1 MTLSHDA
8 GFERLQLLL
17 SLRETGPLAEQE
29 WAELSSLLER
39 YPEADPERYA
49 PAAAAFALA
58 FSQSAGELPEA
69 MPAAVRER
77 VLRSGI
83 EQVATNALVRSG
95 VLPSGAMSMPSDP
108 PGTGSG
114 AVTSMGLV
122 HWAGW
127 VAAIAASVALLL
139 SLRNGIDRPASVIT
153 SPLLEMLEEQGAGVD
168 DERWGELLRMGDS
181 IVLMWKAGPT
191 PLENPAA
198 GGIIWNQSR
207 QFGLM
212 RFEGLP
218 VNDPATEQYQLW
230 IIDPQRDQHPVDGG
244 VFDIPDARRSIVRVQ
259 AKLPVIAPTA
269 FAITIEKPGG
279 VVVSDQSRLPLIAAI
294 QESR

>member
-29 WAELSSLLER
+29 CAELSSLLER
-39 YPEADPERYA
+39 YPDADPERYA
-49 PAAAAFALA
+49 TAAAAFALA
-58 FSQSAGELPEA
+58 FSQSVRELPEV

-95 VLPSGAMSMPSDP
+95 VLPSGAISMLSDP
-108 PGTGSG
+108 TRAGCDG
-114 AVTSMGLV
+114 VTRMGFL

-139 SLRNGIDRPASVIT
+139 SWRNGMDRPMSVIS
-153 SPLLEMLEEQGAGVD
+153 SPLLEEQDAGVD
-168 DERWGELLRMGDS
+168 DERWGELLSLGDS
-181 IVLMWKAGPT
+181 IFVMWKAGPT
-191 PLENPAA
+191 PLENPAG

-230 IIDPQRDQHPVDGG
+230 IIDPKRDQHPVDGG
-244 VFDIPDARRSIVRVQ
+244 VFDIPDARRSIVRVH

-279 VVVSDQSRLPLIAAI
+279 VVVSDQTRLPLIAAI